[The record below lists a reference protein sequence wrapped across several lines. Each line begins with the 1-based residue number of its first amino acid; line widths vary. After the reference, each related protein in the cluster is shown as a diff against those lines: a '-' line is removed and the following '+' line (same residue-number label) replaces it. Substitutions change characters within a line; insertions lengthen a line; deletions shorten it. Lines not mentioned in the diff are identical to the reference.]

1 MQLKRIGATLTAT
14 LAVVSGSALV
24 NAAPAAAVGGCP
36 SDKLCLYRS
45 TEYRTMSF
53 AAASTSQCFWLADY
67 GLTYPSNGISS
78 YVNNLPVKATL
89 WEDNGAQWHNW
100 SQAAS
105 IRSGGFSSDSFNGGN
120 NIAFGNSEMVCTG
133 NALPTDIA

>member
-1 MQLKRIGATLTAT
+1 MQLRHIGATLTAT
-14 LAVVSGSALV
+14 LAVVAGSTLV

-53 AAASTSQCFWLADY
+53 AAASTSACFWLSDY
-67 GLTYPSNGISS
+67 GLTYPFNGISS

-89 WEDNGAQWHNW
+89 WSGNAADPNSWYQR
-100 SQAAS
+100 AS
-105 IRSGGFSSDSFNGGN
+105 IRSGGFSSDTFNGGDN
-120 NIAFGNSEMVCTG
+120 NQWTTSDMVCTG
-133 NALPTDIA
+133 SAKP